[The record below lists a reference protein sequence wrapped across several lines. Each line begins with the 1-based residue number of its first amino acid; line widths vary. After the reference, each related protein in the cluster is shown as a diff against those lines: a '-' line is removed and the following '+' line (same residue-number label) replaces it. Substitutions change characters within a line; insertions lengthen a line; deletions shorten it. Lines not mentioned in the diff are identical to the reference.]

1 MPLHCFLQAAQGLLH
16 VGTESAGAG
25 VPTIPFNDKQ
35 RQIHSTNEEKDSV
48 QSRLPRHVAVE
59 W

>member
-48 QSRLPRHVAVE
+48 QSCLS
-59 W
+59 